1 MSTLRSWKFFPISS
15 FRSFIALMYTLRF
28 AIYIKKLLCVELGED
43 LESFFFQHLSSWCSI
58 ICWNDILSS
67 WTSCSFVANQL
78 SIQMWA
84 VSSFCLLLHW
94 SSLQILGRYCNVT
107 TESLKYF
114 NIYQQSP
121 ILKNNLKETK
131 VLSFILIH
139 IFIFFHV
146 GHFNP
151 VSTNVYFVQFLFY
164 FEELYLVC
172 FILQGFLQCLVYLNC
187 LLFSFWKNVIIVSCV
202 LGWQLPFVLLYC
214 VLFYFW
220 FKICCIS
227 YHCFLY
233 IMCFCLVSLKKYIS
247 SFVFQKFAYIVLS
260 STYMSFTKLLK
271 YLIKYFHNIYK
282 AFSNYFFK

>member
-1 MSTLRSWKFFPISS
+1 
-15 FRSFIALMYTLRF
+15 
-28 AIYIKKLLCVELGED
+28 
-43 LESFFFQHLSSWCSI
+43 
-58 ICWNDILSS
+58 
-67 WTSCSFVANQL
+67 
-78 SIQMWA
+78 MWA

-94 SSLQILGRYCNVT
+94 SSLQILGRYCSVT

-164 FEELYLVC
+164 FEELYLVY

-187 LLFSFWKNVIIVSCV
+187 LLFSFLEECH
-202 LGWQLPFVLLYC
+202 YC
-214 VLFYFW
+214 VLCSGMAVTF
-220 FKICCIS
+220 
-227 YHCFLY
+227 CFVIL
-233 IMCFCLVSLKKYIS
+233 CT
-247 SFVFQKFAYIVLS
+247 VL
-260 STYMSFTKLLK
+260 F
-271 YLIKYFHNIYK
+271 LI
-282 AFSNYFFK
+282 